1 MQCSICGAEAE
12 NLTPGTYD
20 GLVVRCKR
28 CGEYEVSD
36 DALNG
41 LLRLDFDARVAA
53 LDTAKRAAGPQ
64 QRPAISL

>member
-12 NLTPGTYD
+12 NLTPGDYD

-36 DALNG
+36 SVLNG

-53 LDTAKRAAGPQ
+53 LDTAKRAAGPYE
-64 QRPAISL
+64 RPAIAL

>member
-12 NLTPGTYD
+12 NLTPGDYD

-36 DALNG
+36 NALND

-53 LDTAKRAAGPQ
+53 LDTAQRAAGPHE
-64 QRPAISL
+64 RPAIAL